1 MLGLNKVFFFSGEYR
16 DIIGENIPWQ
26 KLGYQTF
33 DDFVNTNPHLCRLE
47 VKGDG
52 TVWVHAVPTEETQ
65 HIRNLV
71 SMQKNKKRASAKPKP
86 ARRPLNAQ
94 KWSPPTT
101 TPMNGVGSGQ
111 SQSGRSLSNNKSYNS
126 QGGSQLA
133 PNQMSGIQYNR
144 RYPQSGGSGRF
155 AGGGNSPSANGK
167 GDYTRTFPS
176 QTQKLRNPNMGHN
189 NIQNTQ
195 YNVRSPKQ
203 QFGMGQPHVVNNSN
217 RRNTSSMSANNITS
231 INNNHN
237 RQSTSSN
244 KIVNGNQIGIKS
256 FPTNY
261 STNTG
266 SRNNYDS
273 LQSNTKTNYEQYKP
287 LIQEYFHKHALGPL
301 EYKTATF
308 ETKVNGP
315 GGSQGAKN
323 FRTSKLI
330 KRYIS
335 TVKVHDKNYQTFPE
349 DFGTSEAAEE
359 AAAKLACIQLN
370 INKTTLSM
378 PEGNLNDKKSKGTN
392 AEQKQPSLESA
403 TISNLTSNDTDFGE
417 WFSPTD
423 ANNGSAIKEPNDI
436 EELDMVKFIDRI
448 IELVGKRSNGVWS
461 TQIDVEY
468 SQTFDD
474 ILPDKWPDKIENIE
488 YGKKRLRVDRPIP
501 GRCIILP
508 NLEYSPS
515 EGSSKIS
522 VDGKHIRD
530 QAESSDSPSKQMQEK
545 NRDVPG
551 ISASVPVTTMKT
563 GLSQLSD
570 VLPKA
575 ILAKESSESVRVS
588 GNNVKSQIKPPG
600 LQIPEEELWDIY
612 VTHVHSTMNV
622 CLRLLGEEYSTR
634 FDDLVTNMELHYFN
648 VDTMPSVSIPTVGK
662 LYAAKVDSEWHRV
675 EITSVCKYL

>member
-1 MLGLNKVFFFSGEYR
+1 MLVFNKSFLFSGEYR

-33 DDFVNTNPHLCRLE
+33 DDFVNRNPQLCRLE

-52 TVWVHAVPTEETQ
+52 TVWVHAVPNAETQ

-86 ARRPLNAQ
+86 ARRPLNTQ

-111 SQSGRSLSNNKSYNS
+111 SQSGWSLSSNKSNNS
-126 QGGSQLA
+126 LGGSQVA
-133 PNQMSGIQYNR
+133 PNRMSGVQYNR

-155 AGGGNSPSANGK
+155 AGGGYSPSTSGK
-167 GDYTRTFPS
+167 GDNTRTFPGH
-176 QTQKLRNPNMGHN
+176 TQKLRNPNMGYN

-195 YNVRSPKQ
+195 YNVRPPKQ
-203 QFGMGQPHVVNNSN
+203 QFGTGQQHVVNNSN
-217 RRNTSSMSANNITS
+217 RRTTSSIGGNNITS
-231 INNNHN
+231 NNNMPN
-237 RQSTSSN
+237 RQGTSSN
-244 KIVNGNQIGIKS
+244 KTVHGNQIGIKS
-256 FPTNY
+256 FPTSY
-261 STNTG
+261 SANNG
-266 SRNNYDS
+266 SRNNNNS
-273 LQSNTKTNYEQYKP
+273 LQTNSKTNNEQYKP

-308 ETKVNGP
+308 ETKVSGP

-323 FRTSKLI
+323 FKMSKLM

-335 TVKVHDKNYQTFPE
+335 TVKVHEKNYQTFPE

-378 PEGNLNDKKSKGTN
+378 TECNINDKKSKGTN
-392 AEQKQPSLESA
+392 NEQKQPSSEST
-403 TISNLTSNDTDFGE
+403 TISNHASSDTDFGE

-423 ANNGSAIKEPNDI
+423 ANNGTAIKGPNDI
-436 EELDMVKFIDRI
+436 DELDMVKFIDRI

-468 SQTFDD
+468 SKTFHD

-508 NLEYSPS
+508 NLEYNPS
-515 EGSSKIS
+515 EGTSEIA
-522 VDGKHIRD
+522 VDVKQIRD
-530 QAESSDSPSKQMQEK
+530 QAESSDLPSKQMHEQ
-545 NRDVPG
+545 NRHVPG
-551 ISASVPVTTMKT
+551 INASVSVTTMKT
-563 GLSQLSD
+563 DLSKFSD
-570 VLPKA
+570 VPPEA
-575 ILAKESSESVRVS
+575 ILAKVSSESVHVS
-588 GNNVKSQIKPPG
+588 GNHAKSQIKPPG
-600 LQIPEEELWDIY
+600 LQIPEEELWDVYI
-612 VTHVHSTMNV
+612 THVHSTMNV
-622 CLRLLGEEYSTR
+622 CLRLLGDEYSTR

-648 VDTMPSVSIPTVGK
+648 ADTLPSVSSPTVGK